1 MTFWILLFVCLH
13 GAQGCEYSKSA
24 TLRLDYERSYSTV
37 AECKKDADRIAER
50 WGDPDI
56 YGRCLEVRTPT
67 PVKG

>member
-24 TLRLDYERSYSTV
+24 TLRLDSRGSYSTLKSCRKE
-37 AECKKDADRIAER
+37 ADAITSRY
-50 WGDPDI
+50 GDSDI

-67 PVKG
+67 PAKG